1 MFLDLIKSV
10 FNFSISNDEVEDELV
25 YLYGLELKKET
36 NDIEEKIKSE
46 NFYEMLYSTLSD
58 NNYISDWCSIE
69 KYNINRLLAKI
80 DKKLAQLEDEEKVVD
95 KYREN
100 LNDNKQSETEYFD
113 DSIHVWDVFKS
124 HIPKED
130 FSDYYKLFFA
140 ITFLYRIAY
149 QFEIDKYDQSSISH
163 IIDTMINYRF
173 NSFDGDQLV
182 NEMVNFVI
190 NGNNDINSS
199 FEGYNTIKYK
209 SKNLLTKTSKKIFKS
224 NQFLYIDKKL
234 LLLVIQLHTFVQIFF
249 DKSIE
254 KKQAL
259 QNTLSDVSL
268 AFAEFCRNEDKFE
281 YGSKFASLAFL
292 SSEVE
297 IRWDAYNVSALCAI
311 EENKHQLAYDIY
323 FSWINQI
330 FLESLSLAFGF
341 KDDFALEADI
351 KISNNTEKKWRKKHS
366 SKVALIYGNFSY
378 VCGMMYDNIEDSI
391 TKRRLIQLAEFY
403 IKRAI
408 ELDPKSNSYYC
419 SAGTIYSYMENHQ
432 KALEYYSKYKDLCI
446 MSYDKLQALRHQI
459 LVYIDLILDSE
470 ENSYFLKS
478 FDNITSEYVKQY
490 NLCLQY
496 IENKKI
502 QEELTLGRDIYFLVS
517 ECEKVSNDIKNLKFL
532 MFQIKAIINNILS
545 NLKQISYANIK
556 FELNIDRLSE
566 DIRLILKEINASTFR
581 TSKRRHNRLGT
592 RTIAYYTSLKNLNY
606 LLEEIPLANNPEKK
620 MNSFTMMHAKYMND
634 PEEGLVLLRKLKDVL
649 PEKPE
654 YLRNELY
661 DQKFVFI
668 KSFTDLI
675 DQLNMWTMY
684 GSDISL
690 GNDCNGC
697 CVCIAKE
704 TFDMMTGD
712 ALFGGKQ
719 DKSAKLNSRFEDDF
733 HLYSIAY
740 MDEKNIY
747 VNNKKNLEIKRS
759 YSQLESLLKKLQLSQ
774 KTLSIK
780 DSEIITNCIVRLLG
794 EIMFLFKDFSYY
806 MEGESRL
813 IITRDVND
821 YDEIKTTA
829 QTPPKLF
836 INPPY
841 QVYPEKIILGP
852 KVEDVDYWMPHL
864 QYELSK
870 IRTKWVCNKDK
881 EYKPVVRSSNINI
894 R

>member
-1 MFLDLIKSV
+1 MFFDLIKNV
-10 FNFSISNDEVEDELV
+10 FNFSMSNDEVEDELV

-36 NDIEEKIKSE
+36 NVAEEKIESG
-46 NFYEMLYSTLSD
+46 NFYEILYNTFSD
-58 NNYISDWCSIE
+58 DNYILNWCSTE
-69 KYNINRLLAKI
+69 TYNIDRLLAKI
-80 DKKLAQLEDEEKVVD
+80 DAKLAQLEDDEKTINEYSD
-95 KYREN
+95 KS
-100 LNDNKQSETEYFD
+100 NDNNQGELEYFD
-113 DSIHVWDVFKS
+113 DNIYDWEVFKS

-140 ITFLYRIAY
+140 IAFLYRIAN
-149 QFEIDKYDQSSISH
+149 QFEINKYDQNSISL
-163 IIDTMINYRF
+163 IINAMLNYRF
-173 NSFDGDQLV
+173 NSFEGELIV
-182 NEMVNFVI
+182 NEIVNFLI
-190 NGNNDINSS
+190 NGKNETYSS
-199 FEGYNTIKYK
+199 FKRFDTIKHK
-209 SKNLLTKTSKKIFKS
+209 SKNLLTKTIKNIFKN
-224 NQFLYIDKKL
+224 NQFLNADKKL
-234 LLLVIQLHTFVQIFF
+234 LLLGIQLHTFVQMFF

-254 KKQAL
+254 KKQAF

-268 AFAEFCRNEDKFE
+268 VCADLCRKEDNFE

-311 EENKHQLAYDIY
+311 EGNKHQLAYDIY

-330 FLESLSLAFGF
+330 FLESLPFALGL

-351 KISNNTEKKWRKKHS
+351 KIRNNTERTWRKKHS

-378 VCGMMYDNIEDSI
+378 VCAMMYDTIEDSI

-408 ELDPKSNSYYC
+408 TLEPKANSYYC
-419 SAGTIYSYMENHQ
+419 SAGTIYSNMKKHQ
-432 KALEYYSKYKDLCI
+432 KALECYRRYTDLCVTPF
-446 MSYDKLQALRHQI
+446 DKLQALRHQI

-470 ENSYFLKS
+470 EDSYFLKS
-478 FDNITSEYVKQY
+478 FDNITSEYCKQY
-490 NLCLQY
+490 NLCLQHS
-496 IENKKI
+496 ESKKI

-517 ECEKVSNDIKNLKFL
+517 ECEKISNDIKNLKIL
-532 MFQIKAIINNILS
+532 MFQIKAITNNIL
-545 NLKQISYANIK
+545 NKLKQVSYANIK

-566 DIRLILKEINASTFR
+566 DVKLILKEINTSTFR
-581 TSKRRHNRLGT
+581 TSKKRHNRLGT
-592 RTIAYYTSLKNLNY
+592 KTIAYYTSLKNLNH
-606 LLEEIPLANNPEKK
+606 LLEEIPLGNNPEKK
-620 MNSFTMMHAKYMND
+620 INSFTMMHAKYMND
-634 PEEGLVLLRKLKDVL
+634 PEEGLVLLRKLKEVL

-654 YLRNELY
+654 HLRNELY

-668 KSFTDLI
+668 KSFTELI

-712 ALFGGKQ
+712 ALLGINQ
-719 DKSAKLNSRFEDDF
+719 DRSAKLNSRFEDDF
-733 HLYSIAY
+733 HLYRIAY

-747 VNNKKNLEIKRS
+747 VNNKKDSEIKKS
-759 YSQLESLLKKLQLSQ
+759 YNQLENLLKKLQQSQ
-774 KTLSIK
+774 KTFSIE

-794 EIMFLFKDFSYY
+794 GIMFLFKDFSYY
-806 MEGESRL
+806 TEGESRL
-813 IITRDVND
+813 IITRDIND
-821 YDEIKTTA
+821 YDEIKTTV

-870 IRTKWVCNKDK
+870 IRTKWLCNQNKD
-881 EYKPVVRSSNINI
+881 YKPVVRSSNINI